1 MPVRAFPFSH
11 VSLFSYGDRCDT
23 IESKEDERENINV
36 RVYLDNCSYNRPY
49 DDQSQMRVHLETQA
63 KLHIQDMIREKRIE
77 LVTSYILDFE
87 NSNNRSMQK
96 RMAIK
101 RFMEEYAALYVSN
114 RNENEIA
121 ELADSIMET
130 GIKEKDAY
138 HVACA
143 MMAQCNYF
151 VTTDDRLLKY
161 RSDKIAMVT
170 PEEFIRRMEVED

>member
-1 MPVRAFPFSH
+1 M
-11 VSLFSYGDRCDT
+11 
-23 IESKEDERENINV
+23 

-49 DDQSQMRVHLETQA
+49 DDQSQIRIHLETQA
-63 KLHIQDMIREKRIE
+63 KIHIQDMIRQKQVE

-96 RMAIK
+96 KQAIEK
-101 RFMEEYAALYVSN
+101 FMKEYAALYVSN
-114 RNENEIA
+114 KNEKDIA
-121 ELADSIMET
+121 RIANAIMET

-143 MMAQCNYF
+143 VIAECNYF

-161 RSDKIAMVT
+161 QSEKIELVT
-170 PEEFIRRMEVED
+170 PGEFIRRMEADA